1 MAGFIA
7 NTRTFLE
14 DVREQMQK
22 VTWPD
27 RAQLKSSTI
36 VIIIFVAILA
46 AIIFGMDL
54 VVSAILNL
62 IRSTAGG

>member
-1 MAGFIA
+1 MAGFLA
-7 NTRTFLE
+7 STRTFLE

-36 VIIIFVAILA
+36 VIMIFVAILA
-46 AIIFGMDL
+46 FIIFVMDIG
-54 VVSAILNL
+54 VSTVLNT
-62 IRSTAGG
+62 IRSLAGG